1 MIQMQQ
7 AMQTLQRNGIMPAA
21 PGLPGTYPSIPSVP
35 STGTGL
41 YGQPPGTGGLDFSS
55 LFGATPVTSVAPMV
69 PPVDNTVRFANQIE
83 QLHAMGFNDDTAN
96 IRALLATNGNVS
108 AAVERL
114 LGA

>member
-1 MIQMQQ
+1 MQQ

-21 PGLPGTYPSIPSVP
+21 PGLLSTYPTPGASAN
-35 STGTGL
+35 L
-41 YGQPPGTGGLDFSS
+41 YGQPPVGGGLDFSS
-55 LFGATPVTSVAPMV
+55 LFGGNPPLTSA
-69 PPVDNTVRFANQIE
+69 PPVVSPVDPAARFANQIQ
-83 QLHAMGFNDDTAN
+83 QLHAMGFNDDAAN